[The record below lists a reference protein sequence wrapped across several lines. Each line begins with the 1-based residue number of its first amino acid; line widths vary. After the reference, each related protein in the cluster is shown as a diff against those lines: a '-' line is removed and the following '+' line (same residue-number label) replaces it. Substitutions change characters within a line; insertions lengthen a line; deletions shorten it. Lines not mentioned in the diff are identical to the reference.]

1 MKKVL
6 IGISFVVI
14 LAVVAVL
21 FVNAKN
27 APVEAKKVSTEMS
40 EGCGGCPTA
49 TPACATKTEMKTAE
63 AKECDPATCA
73 GMASK

>member
-6 IGISFVVI
+6 IGISFVAI
-14 LAVVAVL
+14 LAVVAIL

-40 EGCGGCPTA
+40 EGCGGCQEA
-49 TPACATKTEMKTAE
+49 PAACCSDKTKE
-63 AKECDPATCA
+63 
-73 GMASK
+73 